1 MKKKIRVAVLAGG
14 WSGEREVSL
23 KSGEAVYAA
32 LNRERYDVTI
42 YDPRDD
48 LGILIKK
55 KAEIDLAFIL
65 LHGKFGED
73 GRVQG
78 MLDVLHIPFVGS
90 GVLASAMAMNK
101 RIAKDVFRGVGLR
114 VAAEVILKEEEKLSV
129 KRLIDTLGSSLVIKP
144 VAEGSSIGISI
155 AHGSEEILK
164 GIEKAFQYDGEV
176 MVEEYLD
183 GREITCC
190 VLGNQILETLPVV
203 EIVPDVSY
211 SFFDY
216 EAKYKPGATNEIC
229 PAPIAPALAKEAASC
244 AKKAHKALKCSVWS
258 RSDMII
264 RDETLYLL
272 ETNTIPGMTETSLF
286 PLAARRAG
294 MTLSDLLDRLISLS
308 LAQ

>member
-1 MKKKIRVAVLAGG
+1 VKKKIRVAVLAGG

-23 KSGEAVYAA
+23 KSGKAVYAA

-155 AHGSEEILK
+155 AHGREEILK

-190 VLGNQILETLPVV
+190 VLGNEVLETLPVV
-203 EIVPDVSY
+203 EIVPDISY
-211 SFFDY
+211 KFFDY

-229 PAPIAPALAKEAASC
+229 PAPIAPSLAEEAASC

-286 PLAARRAG
+286 PLAARAAG

-308 LAQ
+308 L

>member
-1 MKKKIRVAVLAGG
+1 MKNKIRIAVLAGG

-23 KSGEAVYAA
+23 KSGKAVYAA

-48 LGILIKK
+48 LGVLIKT

-155 AHGSEEILK
+155 AHGREEILK

-190 VLGNQILETLPVV
+190 VLGNEVLETLPVV
-203 EIVPDVSY
+203 EIVPDISY
-211 SFFDY
+211 KFFDY

-229 PAPIAPALAKEAASC
+229 PAPIAPSLAEEAASC

-286 PLAARRAG
+286 PLAARAAG

-308 LAQ
+308 L